1 MDSSVNKAEI
11 LVTTKTSQ
19 RLSRSRHPREEERD
33 ESSGGSLTR
42 FQKEVFQ
49 AHVPVQVFDGE
60 LVVVNVNLFQVAVF
74 ADIFEGPL
82 SLVR

>member
-19 RLSRSRHPREEERD
+19 RLSRSRHPRAEERD

-42 FQKEVFQ
+42 LKKEVFQ

-60 LVVVNVNLFQVAVF
+60 LVVVNVSLFQVAVV

>member
-49 AHVPVQVFDGE
+49 AHVPVQVLDGE
-60 LVVVNVNLFQVAVF
+60 LVVVNVSLFQVAVV

>member
-33 ESSGGSLTR
+33 ESSGGSLTS

-49 AHVPVQVFDGE
+49 AHVLVQVFDGE
-60 LVVVNVNLFQVAVF
+60 LVVVNVSLF
-74 ADIFEGPL
+74 
-82 SLVR
+82 